1 MLRSRYVL
9 VISSLMFVPFL
20 SYASHCPEGAYHG
33 LDNQGNEACRTT
45 VGNHIVDPQTG
56 LMYDSQTGELI
67 GGQIGN
73 LPLWIPYAAIG
84 AMIVFAII
92 LKLAKRKPQSDSY
105 KDVKRM
111 DFTFATKERVKEL
124 QKGKCAICDRYP
136 THWEFDHIATRG
148 DNSIENCQG
157 LCRDCHEKKSL
168 DDNWGNQT

>member
-9 VISSLMFVPFL
+9 VIFSLMFVPFS

-67 GGQIGN
+67 DGQIGN

-92 LKLAKRKPQSDSY
+92 LKLAKRK
-105 KDVKRM
+105 K
-111 DFTFATKERVKEL
+111 L
-124 QKGKCAICDRYP
+124 
-136 THWEFDHIATRG
+136 
-148 DNSIENCQG
+148 
-157 LCRDCHEKKSL
+157 
-168 DDNWGNQT
+168 